1 MFSSEFMRVL
11 SERGFI
17 HQCTDEAG
25 LDALAAD
32 GRVSAYIGFDCTA
45 DSLHVGSLVQI
56 MMLRWLQTTGHR
68 PIVLLGGG
76 TTKIGDPSG
85 RDQARGL
92 LSEEAIA
99 ANKEGIRRSFSSFLS
114 FGDGAGDALL
124 VDNADWLDT
133 LGYIP
138 LLRDIGAHFSINR
151 MLTFDSVRLRLDR
164 EQPLSF
170 LEFNYMILQAY
181 DFLELSRRED
191 CRLQMGGSD
200 QWGNI
205 VNGVELARRIDGR
218 GLYGLTTPLVTLAS
232 GAKMGKTA
240 QGAVWLNPDRLS
252 AYDYWQYW
260 RNTHD
265 DDVVPFMKLFTEL
278 PLGEIA
284 RHEALEGAELN
295 DSKKLLANEAT
306 PPLPR
311 RRCGRERRR
320 DGAPDFRGRG
330 GGCGPARHPGPAQ
343 RARSRHSR
351 VRALSEGGALRLG
364 RGGAAP
370 HPRRRRPHE
379 RHGDRFGN
387 ARDRARRYR
396 CRRPD
401 QALRRQEAPRPDPPG
416 LARLLNRL
424 WFRRQA
430 ARARSPRSRDRA
442 CRRPGCDRAAGRRR
456 RCL

>member
-1 MFSSEFMRVL
+1 MRVL

-17 HQCTDEAG
+17 HQCTDEAA
-25 LDALAAD
+25 LDALAAQ
-32 GRVSAYIGFDCTA
+32 GRLSAYIGFDCTA

-85 RDQARGL
+85 RDRSRAL
-92 LSEEAIA
+92 LGEDAIA
-99 ANKEGIRRSFSSFLS
+99 ANKEGVRRSFAGFLS
-114 FGDGAGDALL
+114 FGDGAGDARL
-124 VDNADWLDT
+124 VDNAEWLDT

-181 DFLELSRRED
+181 DFLELARRAD

-205 VNGVELARRIDGR
+205 VGGVELARRIDGR
-218 GLYGLTTPLVTLAS
+218 QLFGLTTPLITLAS

-260 RNTHD
+260 RNTD
-265 DDVVPFMKLFTEL
+265 DADVGRFMRLFTEL
-278 PLGEIA
+278 PLDEIA
-284 RHEALEGAELN
+284 RHEALQGVELN
-295 DSKKLLANEAT
+295 DSKKLLASEAT
-306 PPLPR
+306 RLCHGADAAANAAETARRTFEEGAAGADLPVVDIALSNLEAGIPAIALFQAAGLCESGGAAR
-311 RRCGRERRR
+311 RLI
-320 DGAPDFRGRG
+320 RG
-330 GGCGPARHPGPAQ
+330 GGARINGEAIDSET
-343 RARSRHSR
+343 RAIGSGDIGADGLIKLSAGKKRH
-351 VRALSEGGALRLG
+351 ALI
-364 RGGAAP
+364 
-370 HPRRRRPHE
+370 RPV
-379 RHGDRFGN
+379 
-387 ARDRARRYR
+387 
-396 CRRPD
+396 
-401 QALRRQEAPRPDPPG
+401 
-416 LARLLNRL
+416 
-424 WFRRQA
+424 
-430 ARARSPRSRDRA
+430 
-442 CRRPGCDRAAGRRR
+442 
-456 RCL
+456 

>member
-1 MFSSEFMRVL
+1 MRVL

-17 HQCTDEAG
+17 HQCTDEAA
-25 LDALAAD
+25 LDALAAR
-32 GRVSAYIGFDCTA
+32 GRLSAYIGFDCTA

-85 RDQARGL
+85 RDRSRAL
-92 LSEEAIA
+92 LGEDAIA
-99 ANKEGIRRSFSSFLS
+99 ANKAGIRRSFASFLS
-114 FGDGAGDALL
+114 FGDGANDARL

-181 DFLELSRRED
+181 DFLELARRTD

-205 VNGVELARRIDGR
+205 VGGVELARRIDGR
-218 GLYGLTTPLVTLAS
+218 QLFGLTTPLITLAS

-260 RNTHD
+260 RNTD
-265 DDVVPFMKLFTEL
+265 DADVGRFMRLFTEL
-278 PLGEIA
+278 PLDEIA
-284 RHEALEGAELN
+284 RHAALQGAELN
-295 DSKKLLANEAT
+295 ESKKLLASEAT
-306 PPLPR
+306 RLCHGADAAANAAETARRTFEEGAAGADLPVIDAASSELAAGIPAIALFQAAGLCESGGAAR
-311 RRCGRERRR
+311 RLI
-320 DGAPDFRGRG
+320 RG
-330 GGCGPARHPGPAQ
+330 GGARINGKAIDSET
-343 RARSRHSR
+343 RAIGSGDIGADGRIKLSAGKKRH
-351 VRALSEGGALRLG
+351 ALI
-364 RGGAAP
+364 
-370 HPRRRRPHE
+370 RPV
-379 RHGDRFGN
+379 
-387 ARDRARRYR
+387 
-396 CRRPD
+396 
-401 QALRRQEAPRPDPPG
+401 
-416 LARLLNRL
+416 
-424 WFRRQA
+424 
-430 ARARSPRSRDRA
+430 
-442 CRRPGCDRAAGRRR
+442 
-456 RCL
+456 